1 MKRLNLKAERM
12 KKGFSAEYMASLL
25 DVSCSAYYKYEG
37 GKNNIPLNKAQQ
49 MSIILDCS
57 LDTLF
62 PVSEISQK
70 EGE

>member
-1 MKRLNLKAERM
+1 M

-49 MSIILDCS
+49 MSIILDCHLIHS
-57 LDTLF
+57 SRYLKYHKKK
-62 PVSEISQK
+62 VNK
-70 EGE
+70 